1 MQRPNHTNTTYPRG
15 SRSRPSS
22 IGIHRP
28 HHYAHTTRAGPSN
41 TNRPP
46 SITDDNPDLEP
57 SPTREFSR
65 VLQDRL
71 RTREGPGDLA
81 LLPDLMEEWEAS
93 YQRYTAERAEP
104 IRLMRRAL
112 VRVRSPDGEDSEE
125 RETPFQRRTPLHT
138 EPVGNRRRRLL
149 SVRLPDEEDSEDQPS
164 SSFET
169 IITRRRVDTTTST
182 TSNGTP

>member
-1 MQRPNHTNTTYPRG
+1 MT
-15 SRSRPSS
+15 
-22 IGIHRP
+22 
-28 HHYAHTTRAGPSN
+28 
-41 TNRPP
+41 
-46 SITDDNPDLEP
+46 
-57 SPTREFSR
+57 PTREFAR

-81 LLPDLMEEWEAS
+81 LLPDLMEELEAS
-93 YQRYTAERAEP
+93 YQRHTTERAEP
-104 IRLMRRAL
+104 VRLMRRAL
-112 VRVRSPDGEDSEE
+112 ARVRSPDGEDSEE
-125 RETPFQRRTPLHT
+125 REAPYQRPTPQHT

-164 SSFET
+164 SGFET